1 MGEGAPRANNQL
13 DSSICF
19 DRLVDAKVNAALL
32 NNGSADSSTV

>member
-19 DRLVDAKVNAALL
+19 DRLVDVNVNAAF
-32 NNGSADSSTV
+32 SE